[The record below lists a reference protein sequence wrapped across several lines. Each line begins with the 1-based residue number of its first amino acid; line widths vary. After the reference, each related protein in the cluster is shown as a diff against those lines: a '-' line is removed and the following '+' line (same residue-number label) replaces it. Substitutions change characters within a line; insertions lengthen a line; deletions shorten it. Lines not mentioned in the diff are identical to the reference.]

1 MIPCLGV
8 KPKASI
14 PMDRI
19 AEKEELHK
27 LMASLLV
34 RKALAEFEAEEI
46 VKRRIDMRAA
56 FLALLMSFLSLI
68 ISVYTL
74 MKG

>member
-1 MIPCLGV
+1 
-8 KPKASI
+8 
-14 PMDRI
+14 MDRI